1 MSKVLSKF
9 LFLLK
14 YILLLVAFALVLY
27 GMLAMYGRL
36 DKKITDA
43 FSTFIPFII
52 VFLIFVVNLFVG
64 RKYCSESLLLNFGS
78 FLILLVICL
87 ICLRA
92 QFDKN
97 MIVYYKYGIS
107 YNAAFLADN
116 LSSIK
121 SMLYLLSGSNVL
133 FIIASFFDKKKKNK
147 AISDAVEEKS
157 N

>member
-14 YILLLVAFALVLY
+14 YILLLIAFALVLY

-43 FSTFIPFII
+43 ISTFIPFII
-52 VFLIFVVNLFVG
+52 LFLVFVVNLFIG
-64 RKYCSESLLLNFGS
+64 RKYCSECLLLNFGS

-87 ICLRA
+87 ICVRA

-97 MIVYYKYGIS
+97 MIIYHKYGIS

-116 LSSIK
+116 LASIK
-121 SMLYLLSGSNVL
+121 SMLYLIAGSNFL
-133 FIIASFFDKKKKNK
+133 FIIASFFDRKNK
-147 AISDAVEEKS
+147 VKKVSDVAVEES